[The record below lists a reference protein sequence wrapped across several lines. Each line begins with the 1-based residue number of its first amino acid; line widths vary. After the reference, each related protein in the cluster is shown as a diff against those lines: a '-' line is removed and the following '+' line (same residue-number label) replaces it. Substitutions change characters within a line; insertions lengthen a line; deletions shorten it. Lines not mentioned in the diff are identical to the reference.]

1 MVDKQMGEPPC
12 DPISTATAPLRKS
25 LEEEFTPADSGTFT
39 LASVL
44 LHPVVILCVCKCVC
58 SCVYASRYSCVC
70 VCTRECAF
78 VFAYGCVYIC
88 GVCAC
93 GGQRLTFGVGDSL
106 SFYLL
111 RRGSHNEP

>member
-25 LEEEFTPADSGTFT
+25 LAEEFTPADSGTFT

-44 LHPVVILCVCKCVC
+44 LHPVVILCACKCVC

-70 VCTRECAF
+70 VHKRVCIRVCLWL
-78 VFAYGCVYIC
+78 CVHMRCMCMWGSEVDIWC
-88 GVCAC
+88 WRFFIILFIEAGV
-93 GGQRLTFGVGDSL
+93 S
-106 SFYLL
+106 
-111 RRGSHNEP
+111 